1 MFLCD
6 GDGKWYQ
13 PNLQV
18 QEEACKASAHRQTLL
33 LISKFTI
40 NSHQPKPGNIVQVAI
55 LEKSQASFFLVWYG
69 LVQIYSPGTQKNWE
83 SFKNHHHQ
91 RSRPPMKPKNL
102 FVVDES
108 PALRSG
114 TAVTTLRLRD
124 RMNLKKA
131 FVDTSQHLLMF

>member
-1 MFLCD
+1 MVPTKLASSGRSMQSICASTNAVVD
-6 GDGKWYQ
+6 LQIHHQQPSTKARQHRSGCHSGK
-13 PNLQV
+13 V
-18 QEEACKASAHRQTLL
+18 S
-33 LISKFTI
+33 S
-40 NSHQPKPGNIVQVAI
+40 I
-55 LEKSQASFFLVWYG
+55 LFLVWYG